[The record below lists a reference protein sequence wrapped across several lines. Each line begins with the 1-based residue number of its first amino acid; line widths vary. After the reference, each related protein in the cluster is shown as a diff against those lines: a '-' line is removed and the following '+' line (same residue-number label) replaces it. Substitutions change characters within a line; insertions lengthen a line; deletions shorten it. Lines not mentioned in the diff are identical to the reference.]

1 MVKCENLDE
10 VRAAIDRLD
19 TEIVRLICERGAY
32 VAEAGRLKSNRDQ
45 VVVPERI
52 EAIVTRVRAMA
63 KSEDFDADTV
73 ERIYRAMID
82 AYIAFEHQAFDD
94 KG

>member
-1 MVKCENLDE
+1 MVKCDSLDE

-19 TEIVRLICERGAY
+19 AEIVRLICERGAY
-32 VAEAGRLKSNRDQ
+32 VAEAGRLKADRNQ

-52 EAIVTRVRAMA
+52 EAIIARARGLA
-63 KSEDFDADTV
+63 EAEGFDADTV

-82 AYIAFEHQAFDD
+82 AYIAFEHEVFEDEA
-94 KG
+94 